1 MAGTVNGA
9 IELYKSN
16 KQKTAATAAKQVSV
30 LLGLMLLSQYVF
42 GQDAAATA
50 AQTAASSATTTA
62 NIYFY
67 GFITI
72 IIVEVAVILF
82 FIKALKDF

>member
-1 MAGTVNGA
+1 LVLLFIIIVMAGTVNGA

-50 AQTAASSATTTA
+50 AQTAASSAA
-62 NIYFY
+62 PLQPIS
-67 GFITI
+67 ISMD
-72 IIVEVAVILF
+72 L
-82 FIKALKDF
+82 